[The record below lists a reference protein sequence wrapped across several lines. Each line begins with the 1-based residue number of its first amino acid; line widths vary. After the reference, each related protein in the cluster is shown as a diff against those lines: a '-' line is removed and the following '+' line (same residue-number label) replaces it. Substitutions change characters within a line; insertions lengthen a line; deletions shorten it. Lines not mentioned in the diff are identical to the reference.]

1 MEGWPIQMNEE
12 TVSSPVIGDIDG
24 DGDLEIIQGNEKI
37 FAWHHDGNELVDGDA
52 DGHTWGILT
61 TSGNEFVAPLALA
74 QVDGL
79 PGRDIIAAS
88 RDTREVYVFNYLGNV
103 VAGWPQPV
111 ENTIRAAMSVGD
123 LDGNGEIEIIAVDE
137 SGVIYAWGVDG
148 LEFIDGDSNPL
159 TAGVFYRLPGCTFQY
174 SSPALADLDNDGT
187 QELIVGSQSDELYVI
202 DHTGAVLTG
211 WPIALTSDIGGSP
224 AVGDI
229 DGDGDLEIVAN
240 SYNGHVRAYHH
251 DGTMLWGK
259 WFKNNIYFGPS
270 PALADLDGDGK
281 LEMIIPSADKK
292 VYCIR
297 YNGAHQPGWPVVYS
311 EQNYTESSAV
321 IADMN
326 GDGSPDVIVGDE
338 SKMIR
343 AWDVNGD
350 ILDGFPLGTTDANR
364 AVPAIADLDGD
375 GDVDMIAAG
384 WDRYVWVWDF
394 PDPHDSG
401 AAHWDSYQA
410 NFYNNGWFGYKVP
423 TGIMEVAFRFEAGSA
438 GVALNWQLP
447 ISEARGQVR
456 LSRASVSGPGGDPG
470 VFGIVADGLLV
481 GDDGSVVYVDATAET
496 GGRYVYRLL
505 SDPDGED
512 IHTSG
517 EVYVPVTS
525 ASLSQNYPNP
535 FNPITRIE
543 YLVPEGEAQ
552 RVALVVYDVRGARVR
567 TLVDGIV
574 TGGKYVVD
582 WDGRNDQGQTV
593 GSGVYFY
600 RLVERN
606 FTRTRKMLL
615 LK

>member
-1 MEGWPIQMNEE
+1 
-12 TVSSPVIGDIDG
+12 
-24 DGDLEIIQGNEKI
+24 
-37 FAWHHDGNELVDGDA
+37 
-52 DGHTWGILT
+52 
-61 TSGNEFVAPLALA
+61 
-74 QVDGL
+74 
-79 PGRDIIAAS
+79 
-88 RDTREVYVFNYLGNV
+88 
-103 VAGWPQPV
+103 
-111 ENTIRAAMSVGD
+111 
-123 LDGNGEIEIIAVDE
+123 
-137 SGVIYAWGVDG
+137 
-148 LEFIDGDSNPL
+148 
-159 TAGVFYRLPGCTFQY
+159 
-174 SSPALADLDNDGT
+174 
-187 QELIVGSQSDELYVI
+187 
-202 DHTGAVLTG
+202 
-211 WPIALTSDIGGSP
+211 
-224 AVGDI
+224 
-229 DGDGDLEIVAN
+229 
-240 SYNGHVRAYHH
+240 
-251 DGTMLWGK
+251 MLWGK
-259 WFKNNIYFGPS
+259 WFKNNVYFGPS
-270 PALADLDGDGK
+270 PALADMDGDGK

-311 EQNYTESSAV
+311 EQYYTESSAV

-394 PDPHDSG
+394 PDPYESS

-456 LSRASVSGPGGDPG
+456 LSRASVSGPGGSPG
-470 VFGIVADGLLV
+470 VFGVVADGLLV

-535 FNPITRIE
+535 FNPTTRIE
-543 YLVPEGEAQ
+543 YLVPEGQAQ